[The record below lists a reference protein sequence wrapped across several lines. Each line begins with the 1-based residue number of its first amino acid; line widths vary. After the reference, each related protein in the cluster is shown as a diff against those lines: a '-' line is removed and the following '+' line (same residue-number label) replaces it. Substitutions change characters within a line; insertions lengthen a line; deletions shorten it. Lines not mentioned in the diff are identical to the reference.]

1 MTTTPRRLGATD
13 MLVEI
18 QNKLIALEQSHISK
32 EARIVFL
39 ESWTRNADL
48 TEVRRAEQ
56 FKAMDERFNRL
67 ELQLSKVVDTLSRIM
82 WLVISG
88 IIMAFVAFMISG
100 GLSNF

>member
-39 ESWTRNADL
+39 ETWTRNADL

-56 FKAMDERFNRL
+56 FKAMDDRFNRL
-67 ELQLSKVVDTLSRIM
+67 EQQLSKVVDTLSRIM

-100 GLSNF
+100 GLKF

>member
-1 MTTTPRRLGATD
+1 

-39 ESWTRNADL
+39 ETWTRNADL

-56 FKAMDERFNRL
+56 FKAMDDRFNRL
-67 ELQLSKVVDTLSRIM
+67 EQQLSKVVDTLSRIM

-100 GLSNF
+100 GLKF